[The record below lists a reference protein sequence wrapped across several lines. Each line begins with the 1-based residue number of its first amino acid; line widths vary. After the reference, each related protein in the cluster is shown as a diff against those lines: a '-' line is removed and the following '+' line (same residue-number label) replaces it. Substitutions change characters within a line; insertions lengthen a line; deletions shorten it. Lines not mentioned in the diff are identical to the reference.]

1 MVLLNGIYAKFYFVY
16 FVIKVAITVLTATA
30 TMAMQLLAIGSL
42 LVYGDEIFWAE
53 WDIKL
58 TKQPCGQFNC
68 NPIEKP
74 PR

>member
-16 FVIKVAITVLTATA
+16 FVIKVAITVLTA